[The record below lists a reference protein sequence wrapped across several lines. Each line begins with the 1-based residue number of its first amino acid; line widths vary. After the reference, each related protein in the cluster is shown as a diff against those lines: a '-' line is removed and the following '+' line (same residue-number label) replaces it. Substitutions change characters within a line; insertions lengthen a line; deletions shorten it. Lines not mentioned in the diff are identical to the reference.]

1 MQLLAEKFT
10 FRSLSLS
17 HTFQQATAS
26 QANLQDVAKI
36 LPLNTATRVGAKS
49 IGRTIYILYMYIYIY
64 IHTYIYIVHLLFI
77 YIYTYIYIYVHIN
90 NMKSISLP
98 RVLTMMAC

>member
-64 IHTYIYIVHLLFI
+64 IHTYIYIYCTFTVYI
-77 YIYTYIYIYVHIN
+77 YIHTYIYMYI
-90 NMKSISLP
+90 
-98 RVLTMMAC
+98 

>member
-10 FRSLSLS
+10 FCSLSLS

-49 IGRTIYILYMYIYIY
+49 IGRTIYI
-64 IHTYIYIVHLLFI
+64 IHVYL
-77 YIYTYIYIYVHIN
+77 YIYTYIYCTYT
-90 NMKSISLP
+90 L
-98 RVLTMMAC
+98 